1 MMVYLLHYLTQR
13 IYKMIDTNATIK
25 SMPRLLASFKK
36 YIEKYVCTYEVTVNK
51 GHKVYS
57 LVFYEKKS
65 KMAYLIVC
73 VDDASTYPIIY
84 ENKDADNWKENCI
97 VRPDNY
103 ISNDINAFIKAIR
116 KCAETNP
123 AKEVSPEVMKAF
135 PEGVKVI

>member
-1 MMVYLLHYLTQR
+1 
-13 IYKMIDTNATIK
+13 MIDTNTTIER
-25 SMPRLLASFKK
+25 MPRLLASFKK
-36 YIEKYVCTYEVTVNK
+36 YIEKYVCTYEVTVNE
-51 GHKVYS
+51 GYPVYS

-84 ENKDADNWKENCI
+84 ENKDADNWGKENCL
-97 VRPDNY
+97 VRKENY
-103 ISNDINAFIKAIR
+103 ISNDMNAFIEAIR

-123 AKEVSPEVMKAF
+123 VKEVSPEVEEVKKAF

>member
-1 MMVYLLHYLTQR
+1 
-13 IYKMIDTNATIK
+13 MIDTNTTIER
-25 SMPRLLASFKK
+25 MPRLLASFKK
-36 YIEKYVCTYEVTVNK
+36 YIEKYVCTYEVTVNE

-65 KMAYLIVC
+65 KMAYLIIC

-84 ENKDADNWKENCI
+84 VNKDADNWGNKNCI

-103 ISNDINAFIKAIR
+103 ISNNINAFLEAIR
-116 KCAETNP
+116 NCAETNP
-123 AKEVSPEVMKAF
+123 VKEVSPEVNEVMQAF

>member
-1 MMVYLLHYLTQR
+1 
-13 IYKMIDTNATIK
+13 MIDTSTTIER
-25 SMPRLLASFKK
+25 MPRLLASFKK
-36 YIEKYVCTYEVTVNK
+36 YIEKYACTYEVSVK
-51 GHKVYS
+51 EGHPVYS

-73 VDDASTYPIIY
+73 ADDASTYPIIY
-84 ENKDADNWKENCI
+84 ENKNADNWGKENCI

-103 ISNDINAFIKAIR
+103 ISNDMNAFIEAIR

-123 AKEVSPEVMKAF
+123 VKEVSPEVNEVMKAF